1 MKTNTKHN
9 FIAQGSIL
17 AITGIVCRLIGMLYR
32 IPLIDVIGTT
42 GNGYYT
48 SAYSIYNILLIISS
62 YSLPIAIS
70 KVISVRLANGRYDDV
85 RTALRV
91 AFVYA
96 TLAGGLMC
104 AVMYFGA
111 RPIAAA
117 MNKPFTEYALRTLA
131 PTIWIMAY
139 LGVLRGYFQGTGD
152 MVPTA
157 ISQILE
163 QIVNAVVS
171 IVMAILLFNYGLKAN
186 LLYGAT
192 EYSYAYGAA
201 GGTIGTGSGALVALL
216 FFVLLYLLYGRLPKG
231 NGGSYV
237 HDDYTGRYAKE
248 DDRESYSDSIYDDDE
263 EDEEIPQLKQSRVS
277 DSVRERQS
285 RARSRRGTAAR
296 SSRLRQSGASDD
308 GPRVLGARRAFSAE
322 YRRETFGQL
331 AVVLLVTLLPILLSS
346 TTYNISTVLDDFL
359 FSRLMGRVGLA
370 GSVVFLWGVFG
381 EYRILFNIPVAM
393 ANSLSSS
400 VIPSLTNA
408 VASHDKRLV
417 VQKIKLSQQFVMI
430 ISMPAAVG
438 LFVLAEPVCDLLFA
452 RQDNTVLIEVLRRGA
467 FPIVLFSLST
477 ISNGVLQGMGYLSEP
492 LRNAMI
498 ALVIHVGALIGFM
511 HISPDIN
518 AVIYANAVF
527 ALVVCILNTFC
538 MHAHADYSLNKWK
551 AFGVPLLSSCIM
563 GAVVFFG
570 YHLLMGYLPAGLT
583 ERKTGLGLVIAFC
596 ILLALIVYFPM
607 LVVFRAFN
615 KEELLE
621 MPMGLRL
628 YRILHR
634 LGMM

>member
-1 MKTNTKHN
+1 MKTNAKHN

-17 AITGIVCRLIGMLYR
+17 AITGIICRLIGMLYR
-32 IPLIDVIGTT
+32 IPLIDVIGTQ

-70 KVISVRLANGRYDDV
+70 KVISVRLANERYDDV

-91 AFVYA
+91 AFLYA
-96 TLAGGLMC
+96 TFAGGLMC
-104 AVMYFGA
+104 SIMYFGA
-111 RPIAAA
+111 HPIAVA

-157 ISQILE
+157 VSQIFE
-163 QIVNAVVS
+163 QVVNAVVS
-171 IVMAILLFNYGLKAN
+171 IIMAIMLFNYGMQAN
-186 LLYGAT
+186 LLYNET
-192 EYSYAYGAA
+192 EYSYAFGAA
-201 GGTIGTGSGALVALL
+201 GGTIGTGAGALIALL
-216 FFVLLYLLYGRLPKG
+216 FFLLLYLLYGRLPKG
-231 NGGSYV
+231 NGSTLSYGSS
-237 HDDYTGRYAKE
+237 AFSEE
-248 DDRESYSDSIYDDDE
+248 DDVPTFHSSRNVSEETSGRSRSRKPRSRGGVPASASRPDLSLRSDGTD
-263 EDEEIPQLKQSRVS
+263 PRVS
-277 DSVRERQS
+277 RIS
-285 RARSRRGTAAR
+285 RPLSGGIRKETA
-296 SSRLRQSGASDD
+296 G
-308 GPRVLGARRAFSAE
+308 E
-322 YRRETFGQL
+322 L
-331 AVVLLVTLLPILLSS
+331 AVVLLLTLLPILLSS
-346 TTYNISTVLDDFL
+346 TVYNISTVLDDFL
-359 FSRLMGRVGLA
+359 FSRMMGRVGLA

-408 VASHDKRLV
+408 VASRDRHLV

-430 ISMPAAVG
+430 ISMPAAMG
-438 LFVLAEPVCDLLFA
+438 LFVLAEPVCELLFSG
-452 RQDNTVLIEVLRRGA
+452 QDNTVLVEVLRRGA
-467 FPIVLFSLST
+467 LPIVLFSLST
-477 ISNGVLQGMGYLSEP
+477 ITNGVLQGMGYLSEP
-492 LRNAMI
+492 LRNAVI

-511 HISPDIN
+511 HLSADIH

-527 ALVVCILNTFC
+527 ALIVCLLNSFC
-538 MHAHADYSLNKWK
+538 MHRHADYSLNKWK
-551 AFGVPLLSSCIM
+551 TFCVPFLASAIM

-570 YHLLMGYLPAGLT
+570 FHLLQGYLPAALT
-583 ERKTGLGLVIAFC
+583 AHRSGLGIMILIC
-596 ILLALIVYFPM
+596 IFLAMIVYFPL
-607 LVVFRAFN
+607 LVVFRAFS

-628 YRILHR
+628 YRMLHK

>member
-1 MKTNTKHN
+1 MKTNAKHN

-17 AITGIVCRLIGMLYR
+17 AITGIICRLIGMLYR
-32 IPLIDVIGTT
+32 IPLIDVIGTQ

-70 KVISVRLANGRYDDV
+70 KVISVRLANERYDDV

-91 AFVYA
+91 AFLYA

-104 AVMYFGA
+104 GIMYFGA
-111 RPIAAA
+111 HPIAAA

-157 ISQILE
+157 VSQIFE
-163 QIVNAVVS
+163 QVVNAVVS

-186 LLYGAT
+186 LLYNET
-192 EYSYAYGAA
+192 EYSYAFGAA
-201 GGTIGTGSGALVALL
+201 GGTIGTGACALVALL
-216 FFVLLYLLYGRLPKG
+216 FFLLLYLLYGRLPKG
-231 NGGSYV
+231 NGSAFAYGASAV
-237 HDDYTGRYAKE
+237 FEE
-248 DDRESYSDSIYDDDE
+248 DDAPS
-263 EDEEIPQLKQSRVS
+263 L
-277 DSVRERQS
+277 
-285 RARSRRGTAAR
+285 R
-296 SSRLRQSGASDD
+296 SSRKSSEEISGRSRSRKPRSRGGVPASSSRRDPSFRPDD
-308 GPRVLGARRAFSAE
+308 PDPRAAAVSRPLSGPMKK
-322 YRRETFGQL
+322 ETAGEL
-331 AVVLLVTLLPILLSS
+331 AVVLLLTLLPILLSS
-346 TTYNISTVLDDFL
+346 TVYNISTVLDDFL
-359 FSRLMGRVGLA
+359 FSRMMGRVGLA

-408 VASHDKRLV
+408 VASRDRHLV

-430 ISMPAAVG
+430 ISMPAAMG
-438 LFVLAEPVCDLLFA
+438 LFVLAEPVCELLFSG
-452 RQDNTVLIEVLRRGA
+452 QDNTVLVEVLRRGA
-467 FPIVLFSLST
+467 LPIILFSLST
-477 ISNGVLQGMGYLSEP
+477 ITNGVLQGMGYLSEP
-492 LRNAMI
+492 LRNAVI

-511 HISPDIN
+511 HLSPDIH

-527 ALVVCILNTFC
+527 ALIVCLLNSFC
-538 MHAHADYSLNKWK
+538 MHRHADYSLNKWK
-551 AFGVPLLSSCIM
+551 TFCVPFLASAIM

-570 YHLLMGYLPAGLT
+570 FHLLQGYLPAALT
-583 ERKTGLGLVIAFC
+583 ARRSGLGIVILIC
-596 ILLALIVYFPM
+596 ILLAMIVYFPL

-621 MPMGLRL
+621 MPMGMRL
-628 YRILHR
+628 YQLLHK

>member
-17 AITGIVCRLIGMLYR
+17 AITGIICRLIGMLYR

-104 AVMYFGA
+104 GVMYFGA
-111 RPIAAA
+111 HPIAAA

-186 LLYGAT
+186 LLYSET
-192 EYSYAYGAA
+192 EYSYAFGAA

-216 FFVLLYLLYGRLPKG
+216 FFILLYLLYGRLPKG

-237 HDDYTGRYAKE
+237 HDDYSEKYSEE
-248 DDRESYSDSIYDDDE
+248 DDRESYADISSYDE
-263 EDEEIPQLKQSRVS
+263 EEEEEVPRLKRRVS
-277 DSVRERQS
+277 DSTLSERQS
-285 RARSRRGTAAR
+285 RARSRRGTTAR
-296 SSRLRQSGASDD
+296 SSRRRQQSTSDD
-308 GPRVLGARRAFSAE
+308 EPRVLGVRRAFSAE
-322 YRRETFGQL
+322 YKRETFGQL

-346 TTYNISTVLDDFL
+346 TVYNISTVLDDFL
-359 FSRLMGRVGLA
+359 FSRMMGRVGLA

-408 VASHDKRLV
+408 VASRDKRLV

-467 FPIVLFSLST
+467 LPIVLFSLST
-477 ISNGVLQGMGYLSEP
+477 ITNGVLQGMGYLSEP
-492 LRNAMI
+492 LRNAVI

-511 HISPDIN
+511 HFSPDIN

-527 ALVVCILNTFC
+527 ALVVCILNAFC

-551 AFGVPLLSSCIM
+551 TFGVPMLSSCIM

-583 ERKTGLGLVIAFC
+583 ERKTGLGLVIAIC

-634 LGMM
+634 LGML